1 MYNDFFD
8 YLVSTDSLDE
18 FLGYEISD
26 NIKREIMLLANDYNK
41 GLKREEE
48 IISILNEISLNNGI
62 SYEYLNNYFK
72 EYID

>member
-18 FLGYEISD
+18 FLGYEIND
-26 NIKREIMLLANDYNK
+26 NIKREIMLQANDYNK